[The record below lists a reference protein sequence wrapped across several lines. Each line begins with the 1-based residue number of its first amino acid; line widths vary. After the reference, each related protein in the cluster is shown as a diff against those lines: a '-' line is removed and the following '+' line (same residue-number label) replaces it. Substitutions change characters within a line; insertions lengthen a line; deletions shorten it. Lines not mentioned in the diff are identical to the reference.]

1 MRTIALSK
9 ARLIAE
15 HYCQNGLN
23 KTKALQA
30 AGYSKKYAGSSRGHA
45 LFDRGPVKDA
55 CSKLLARSDQLALIE
70 VEEVVGA
77 LRELAFAEEGV
88 TNADRIRSLDLLGRY
103 LGMYR
108 EGLFIEQPERRQLDA
123 NEMAEAKAIARIRLE
138 RGDLLGEAGQD
149 PEAVPADS
157 EDPGG
162 SGDGKTDPPL
172 TPQRAG
178 GIECTTSREI

>member
-23 KTKALQA
+23 KTKALEA

-45 LFDRGPVKDA
+45 LFDRGPVQAA
-55 CSKLLARSDQLALIE
+55 CSKLLSQSNELALVE
-70 VEEVVGA
+70 VEEVVHA

-88 TNADRIRSLDLLGRY
+88 TNADRIRALDLLGRY

-108 EGLFIEQPERRQLDA
+108 EGLFVEVPERRQLDQE
-123 NEMAEAKAIARIRLE
+123 EMAEARAIARLRNLE
-138 RGDLLGEAGQD
+138 RLGG
-149 PEAVPADS
+149 PEALPAADNQ
-157 EDPGG
+157 DPGG
-162 SGDGKTDPPL
+162 PGGDIMRRP
-172 TPQRAG
+172 
-178 GIECTTSREI
+178 ES